1 MAATTRPTTA
11 AAAAAAAA
19 APALA
24 TTRPAASSYGASDNE
39 SHAQLAS
46 AAGARGSADE
56 NGADAQSNASSND
69 HINDKAAGPPL
80 TKRQRVRR
88 HCGRFW
94 LCFKIIIPAIVQS
107 IINSQGLPIAGGGLE
122 CISATQVKIALNT
135 SLDAPIPARLS
146 DFSLGLYNKDTPDFT
161 PFLNLSIPGQK
172 INGDT
177 KVIIP
182 WQLVTIED
190 ESELVRWFDQVFDT
204 EKADVS
210 LAGRPTIHLGELSS
224 NPTIAKTISLPGL
237 RRLSGLGITDLNIM
251 FPPDKSGNNLK
262 GTINIPNS
270 GVLMLNFG
278 NITFD
283 IFSGAVKLGKIT
295 TYDVL
300 LNVGNNTL
308 NFDGYLD
315 LPNLVKNFGLVL
327 ESQKAALNRGQ
338 VDLNV
343 TATNVMVHGERI
355 PYIEKVLGRRPLTTS
370 ISVITLISDV
380 LAGFLGGGGTSIVNA
395 LGDVVG
401 NNTFLQNVIDNYNH
415 TQSMKKASKPTL
427 LAKRAPNPKDALMWN
442 MLKLGLRMKLNQASR

>member
-1 MAATTRPTTA
+1 M
-11 AAAAAAAA
+11 
-19 APALA
+19 
-24 TTRPAASSYGASDNE
+24 
-39 SHAQLAS
+39 
-46 AAGARGSADE
+46 
-56 NGADAQSNASSND
+56 
-69 HINDKAAGPPL
+69 
-80 TKRQRVRR
+80 
-88 HCGRFW
+88 
-94 LCFKIIIPAIVQS
+94 
-107 IINSQGLPIAGGGLE
+107 E